1 MIVFSSDPSYALVI
15 TDTSI
20 KNNVATSIT
29 HKHVYDK
36 PVIKTLHH
44 IVNVTATEAELF
56 AIRCDINQATSIS
69 SISKVVVITDSLH
82 AAQRIFNSSLYS
94 F

>member
-29 HKHVYDK
+29 YKDVCHK
-36 PVIKTLHH
+36 PVIKTLYH
-44 IVNVTATEAELF
+44 IVNVTTTEAELF
-56 AIRCDINQATSIS
+56 AIRCDINQTTSIS
-69 SISKVVVITDSLH
+69 SISKIVVITDSLH